1 MSIKNLFMATAFLSG
16 LLLGGFVRADNH
28 ERPCK
33 ADFEKFCKD
42 VKGRGQ
48 KMACLAQHKEELSPA
63 CKAKAESVREHAKEA
78 KDACQDDVKKF
89 CADTKPGGGAIIKCL
104 KGHEAELSEACKGQ
118 FQKGPK
124 N

>member
-1 MSIKNLFMATAFLSG
+1 MKIKNLFIVTVFFSGFLAAG
-16 LLLGGFVRADNH
+16 ALKADSH

-48 KMACLAQHKEELSPA
+48 KLACLAEHKDELSPA
-63 CKAKAESVREHAKEA
+63 CKAKATSVKEHAKEA

-104 KGHEAELSEACKGQ
+104 KGHEAELSAACKAQ
-118 FQKGPK
+118 FEKGPK
-124 N
+124 H